1 MAGSNLQG
9 ERSWA
14 ATQAVPTEA
23 PKYLA
28 NPFDEVI
35 FLERSERSLKR
46 WSVAIRDPDTTMQ
59 GIWRMTLW
67 TYR

>member
-1 MAGSNLQG
+1 MAGSDLQG

-14 ATQAVPTEA
+14 ATQALPTGA
-23 PKYLA
+23 PKSSA
-28 NPFDEVI
+28 NLFDEVI

-46 WSVAIRDPDTTMQ
+46 WSVAIREADAIMQ
-59 GIWRMTLW
+59 GIWCMTLW